1 MFLITIPHASPNFK
15 KIYNKQFEIY
25 EGTVS
30 NNTFT
35 TTKVYIQN
43 KSSFKIKEAVIS
55 FTYPTTAFSLSEV
68 TQGKYYSAQP
78 LVFSTFEEAHIAKC
92 YLLDKLREF
101 CLQYIASLKDRVEK
115 GCLDVSLTFNELK
128 DKYPELFV

>member
-1 MFLITIPHASPNFK
+1 MFLITIPHTSPNFK

-25 EGTVS
+25 EGTLD
-30 NNTFT
+30 NNVFT

-43 KSSFKIKEAVIS
+43 KSSFKVKEGVKS
-55 FTYPTTAFSLSEV
+55 FAYPTTTFSLSEV
-68 TQGKYYSAQP
+68 MQGRYYNSSP
-78 LVFSTFEEAHIAKC
+78 LVFNTFEEAHIAKC

-115 GCLDVSLTFNELK
+115 GCLDVSLTLNELK
-128 DKYPELFV
+128 GKYPEVFV